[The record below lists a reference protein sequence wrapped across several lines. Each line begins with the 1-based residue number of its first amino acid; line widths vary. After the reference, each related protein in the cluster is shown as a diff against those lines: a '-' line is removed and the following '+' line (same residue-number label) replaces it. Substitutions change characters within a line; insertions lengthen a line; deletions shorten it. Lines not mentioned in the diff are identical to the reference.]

1 MSERLM
7 STWRDGISL
16 RLGRIEQGLKDLGQ
30 NFDAFCHRLEGNG
43 QPGRCGLEKLAH
55 EALADRVRILENAH
69 ERRAWLGTLAG
80 VLRAVAGV
88 IAAAV
93 ILGLLRH
100 YFHWM

>member
-16 RLGRIEQGLKDLGQ
+16 RLGRIDQGLKDLGQ
-30 NFDAFCHRLEGNG
+30 NFDSFCA
-43 QPGRCGLEKLAH
+43 LEKLAH

-80 VLRAVAGV
+80 VLRTVSGV

>member
-16 RLGRIEQGLKDLGQ
+16 RLGRIEQGLKDLGK
-30 NFDAFCHRLEGNG
+30 NVDAFCQR
-43 QPGRCGLEKLAH
+43 H

-80 VLRAVAGV
+80 VLRAVSGV